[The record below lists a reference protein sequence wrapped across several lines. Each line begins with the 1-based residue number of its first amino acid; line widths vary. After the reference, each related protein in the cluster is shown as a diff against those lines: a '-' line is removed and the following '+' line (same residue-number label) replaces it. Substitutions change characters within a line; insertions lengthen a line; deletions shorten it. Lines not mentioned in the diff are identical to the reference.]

1 MVQIFT
7 LGEKGDIQF
16 FRALTDKSKSPRQSQ
31 RQLDPSCVQS
41 LPCDYGQRVDVLY
54 SELGIAESKVDLVER
69 ADEMLYRAKARGRN
83 QVATTEDKVATTN
96 A

>member
-1 MVQIFT
+1 MIST
-7 LGEKGDIQF
+7 EARTIAANG
-16 FRALTDKSKSPRQSQ
+16 ATA
-31 RQLDPSCVQS
+31 
-41 LPCDYGQRVDVLY
+41 RVTV
-54 SELGIAESKVDLVER
+54 SVGVAELGIAESKVDLVER